1 MALKKKA
8 EWVAALRSGQYKQ
21 ITGTLEELNP
31 DGTVK
36 GNCCIGVY
44 CHVLGLKGDPDEAHS
59 DHKDVGNT
67 EYFTRFEGGQVGELD
82 CPEEY
87 GLSSYDQNRLMH
99 YNDHEC
105 WDFAKIADWIERN
118 LE

>member
-8 EWVAALRSGQYKQ
+8 EWLAALRSGEYKQ

-44 CHVLGLKGDPDEAHS
+44 CRVLGLYGDPDEIHL
-59 DHKDVGNT
+59 DDGDT
-67 EYFTRFEGGQVGELD
+67 QCFTRFEDDQVGELND
-82 CPEEY
+82 PERY
-87 GLSSYDQNRLMH
+87 GFSDHEQNQLMRM
-99 YNDHEC
+99 NDHEK